1 MNGADKMPEK
11 SVLIAPSI
19 LSADFNK
26 LGAEIESVT
35 KAGADWIHLD
45 VMDGHFVPN
54 ISFGLPVLNSI
65 SKITKIPI
73 DCHLMITNP
82 EQFVDKFAA
91 AGADII
97 TVHAEASFHLERLLS
112 HIRSLGKK
120 AGISFNPH
128 SGLEPL
134 EYIMHAV
141 DLVLIMSVNPGFG
154 GQKFIESAAEKI
166 RRVKRIAFEHK
177 RDIHIQVDGGITAE
191 NKDIVIAAGADVLV
205 AGSSVFSKPD
215 YKSAIGALR

>member
-1 MNGADKMPEK
+1 MPQKE
-11 SVLIAPSI
+11 VLIAPSI
-19 LSADFNK
+19 LSADFNR
-26 LGAEIESVT
+26 LGDEIEAIT
-35 KAGADWIHLD
+35 RADADWIHLD

-65 SKITKIPI
+65 SKTAKIPI

-82 EQFVDKFAA
+82 EQFVEKFAE

-97 TVHAEASFHLERLLS
+97 TIHAEASFHIERLLTQ
-112 HIRSLGKK
+112 IRSLGKK

-128 SGLEPL
+128 TDIEMLKH
-134 EYIMHAV
+134 IIHTV

-154 GQKFIESAAEKI
+154 GQKFIESSIAKI
-166 RRVKRIAFEHK
+166 RRTAEIAREHG
-177 RDIHIQVDGGITAE
+177 RDIYIQVDGGISPQ
-191 NKDIVIAAGADVLV
+191 NKDAIINAGANVIV

-215 YKSAIGALR
+215 YAAAIAALR